1 MQFSVKLMLVAAAA
15 LALPAPAQA
24 GSRTLETTRSSVLS
38 HCGGKI
44 QNNGGVMGCTI
55 PCPAGINGTTCDYSC
70 GGPEGEGCRIIVMTR
85 LVSDPSRIRGARGE
99 KLKTGTR

>member
-1 MQFSVKLMLVAAAA
+1 MLVAAFG
-15 LALPAPAQA
+15 LAMPTAVQA

-38 HCGGKI
+38 HCGGSV
-44 QNNGGVMGCTI
+44 QNNGGVIGCTI
-55 PCPAGINGTTCDYSC
+55 ACPPGINGTTCDYSC